1 MIGRCGSRR
10 AFLLSTVAA
19 PASLA
24 AAGRRPNIIL
34 ILADDLGSADV
45 GFHGCRDIPT
55 PNLDRLAAGGVRFT
69 NGYVSHAFCSPTRA
83 GIMTGRYQ
91 QRFGHENNPIYN
103 PGDEV
108 AGLPT
113 DEVTLPQV
121 LKSAGYA
128 TGMVGKWH
136 LGAAPALHP
145 LRRGFSEMYGFLGGG
160 HDYFKTQLEG
170 EAREY
175 LIPIHRDGRPE
186 ALTEYLTDAL
196 SREAASF
203 IRRHRADPFFLYL
216 AYNAPH
222 TPQQATDKYLSRF
235 AGIQDSKRRLY
246 AAMLSALD
254 DGVGEVLATLRE
266 LKLESDTLV
275 FFLSD
280 NGGPI
285 GVNGSSNA
293 PFRGAKGTPFE
304 GGIRVPFVMRW
315 PRRLPAGRV
324 IHHPVMSLDILP
336 TAAASAGADPPG
348 GRRLDGVNL
357 LPLASGKAAA
367 QPHARLFWRQGG
379 SAAFAVREGRYKL
392 VKPADGDVQVF
403 DLEAD
408 ASETTDLAAS
418 RPELRDRL
426 LAAWQEWNRELIP
439 PRFESPRPPAKA
451 PPIQRG

>member
-1 MIGRCGSRR
+1 MLNRR
-10 AFLLSTVAA
+10 QFLCSAASTAA
-19 PASLA
+19 LA
-24 AAGRRPNIIL
+24 AAPRRPNLIL
-34 ILADDLGSADV
+34 ILADDLGHADV

-55 PNLDRLAAGGVRFT
+55 PHLDRLATTGVRFT

-83 GIMTGRYQ
+83 GLMTGRYQ

-103 PGDEV
+103 PRDEV
-108 AGLPT
+108 AGLPL

-121 LKSAGYA
+121 LSAAGYA
-128 TGMVGKWH
+128 TGIVGKWH
-136 LGAAPALHP
+136 LGAAPPLHP
-145 LRRGFSEMYGFLGGG
+145 MRRGFREMFGFLGGG

-175 LIPIHRDGRPE
+175 LIPIQRDGRPE
-186 ALTEYLTDAL
+186 SLTEYLTDAL
-196 SREAASF
+196 SREAVAF

-235 AGIQDSKRRLY
+235 TGVQDEKRRLY

-254 DGVGEVLATLRE
+254 DGVGQVLAALRE
-266 LKLESDTLV
+266 LKLESDTLI

-293 PFRGAKGTPFE
+293 PFRGAKGTPYE

-315 PRRLPAGRV
+315 PARLPRGRQYRQPVISLDLFPTALAAAGVAPPAGR
-324 IHHPVMSLDILP
+324 P
-336 TAAASAGADPPG
+336 
-348 GRRLDGVNL
+348 LDGVNL
-357 LPLASGKAAA
+357 LPHVSGKTAAP
-367 QPHARLFWRQGG
+367 PHARLFWRQGG
-379 SAAFAVREGRYKL
+379 GAAFAIREGRYKL
-392 VKPADGDVQVF
+392 VKPAEGEVQVY

-408 ASETTDLAAS
+408 AAETTDLAAS
-418 RPELRDRL
+418 RPELREKL
-426 LAAWQEWNRELIP
+426 LQAWQGWNRELIP
-439 PRFESPRPPAKA
+439 PRFESPRPAAKKA
-451 PPIQRG
+451 G